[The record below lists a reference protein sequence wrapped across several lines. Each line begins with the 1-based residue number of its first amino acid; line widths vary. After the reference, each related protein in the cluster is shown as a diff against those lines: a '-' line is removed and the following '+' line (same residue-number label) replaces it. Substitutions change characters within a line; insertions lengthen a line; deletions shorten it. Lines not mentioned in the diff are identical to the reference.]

1 MCSSL
6 PNNSASA
13 RGTNGRG
20 GKGKHKESEHTDE
33 EARRNTT
40 SLSKRLHTFT
50 THLCGMIQTGFTET
64 QKHTAKDTKGNITS
78 LIARTRGRGDTQK
91 VGEKDA
97 GKCVDIT
104 PSLSV

>member
-1 MCSSL
+1 
-6 PNNSASA
+6 
-13 RGTNGRG
+13 
-20 GKGKHKESEHTDE
+20 
-33 EARRNTT
+33 
-40 SLSKRLHTFT
+40 
-50 THLCGMIQTGFTET
+50 MIQTGFTET